1 MIEYDNETRTYIE
14 TAQKL
19 FTMFEKI
26 RNLCEQELMQFTV
39 EELEMM
45 NKFYGNELT
54 YPIYQDIID
63 TLSGPQIEDRVH

>member
-45 NKFYGNELT
+45 RKFYGNELT
-54 YPIYQDIID
+54 YPIYQDILD

>member
-14 TAQKL
+14 TARKL
-19 FTMFEKI
+19 FELYDKI
-26 RNLCEQELMQFTV
+26 RTLCEQELMQFTV

-63 TLSGPQIEDRVH
+63 TLSGPQIDDRVH